1 MIITRIRVKIEK
13 KIREQ
18 QKTFNLRVKLKR
30 KITLTKRKKTSKNWG
45 LNWKS
50 NIP

>member
-1 MIITRIRVKIEK
+1 MNKSENWKK

-30 KITLTKRKKTSKNWG
+30 KITLTKRKK
-45 LNWKS
+45 
-50 NIP
+50 I